1 MRISKHQIREFVY
14 KEVGRNQLVSY
25 SRKDEILNEGILD
38 FLKDMWGKAS
48 EYFSKTIDDVSEKFS
63 EIMKD
68 AVEKSLEKNKSDS
81 DDEDFDDE
89 EIGALSDLNPKDNA
103 KHRVLYFKS
112 ISAPIIK
119 VLEKSVKDL
128 ESTKS
133 VKRWTPKSGSKE
145 DLQSWMKENK
155 DASSGLWR
163 SVGGIKSSMKLLSES
178 GASFDAPESPKE
190 NANPGEAIK
199 YILSSCKAMKKVW
212 EKMSAEV
219 KDESKNVIS
228 SISKAESAASKVGKA
243 IANSAKTQQKEWVN
257 LKMAINSIIIQER
270 ILQGEKMR
278 ITESQLRKTIRKAI
292 KEFSMY
298 QPLYGTEEEIPEEPE
313 QRIHVA
319 DTEIESGI
327 CPACHGKG
335 IIMGRDC
342 RMCDGTGEFEE

>member
-145 DLQSWMKENK
+145 DL
-155 DASSGLWR
+155 
-163 SVGGIKSSMKLLSES
+163 
-178 GASFDAPESPKE
+178 
-190 NANPGEAIK
+190 
-199 YILSSCKAMKKVW
+199 
-212 EKMSAEV
+212 
-219 KDESKNVIS
+219 
-228 SISKAESAASKVGKA
+228 
-243 IANSAKTQQKEWVN
+243 
-257 LKMAINSIIIQER
+257 
-270 ILQGEKMR
+270 
-278 ITESQLRKTIRKAI
+278 
-292 KEFSMY
+292 
-298 QPLYGTEEEIPEEPE
+298 
-313 QRIHVA
+313 
-319 DTEIESGI
+319 
-327 CPACHGKG
+327 
-335 IIMGRDC
+335 
-342 RMCDGTGEFEE
+342 